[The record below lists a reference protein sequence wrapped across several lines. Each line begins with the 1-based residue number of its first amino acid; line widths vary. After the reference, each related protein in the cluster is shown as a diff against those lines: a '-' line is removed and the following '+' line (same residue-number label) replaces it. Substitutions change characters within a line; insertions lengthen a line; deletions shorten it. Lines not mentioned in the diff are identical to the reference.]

1 MNFTKA
7 KTYVLQYISIVM
19 HVSKHIHCCFLPLQL
34 KSYQEK
40 ISKRRKLYDSHPGTQ
55 LPNNDATFCFQN
67 ALLDWDTSTELHDS
81 VSKPDEPSQT
91 ILNRS
96 QSQEI
101 SQVLPSTS
109 KSSLL
114 TPSQPVSSPASES
127 SQLIT
132 SSANTSS
139 QLLPS
144 ESLLLTTS
152 PASVPSPSPT
162 SESSLLSSE
171 SSQLTSSPASESSLP
186 QSASMSLVATSTT
199 ALCDTQAATD
209 PTTVVSQKAPDHTVS
224 SKKKTT
230 RKRRKSWGRRKQKR
244 RSVSSST
251 DDTDKVAEDSDKVCS
266 SAALPP
272 TSVETTASGQ
282 TVNSTNDFAE
292 FSGYHSVIAPQPS
305 GTVFTQLS
313 QLPRYRYLHKYL
325 SQAYRHIPKTS
336 QITAVQSAT
345 TTSFGFTASV
355 SHSVAS
361 NSQTVM
367 CSSATMYDRATEF
380 IQQYER
386 DGFVN
391 NLADGSTVP
400 QPSARMFTDLSQVP
414 KQQYMYKYVPQVA
427 VQTSISTDDP
437 VVSLSAATSL
447 TATVD
452 AITPDNRSTA
462 SNLASLST
470 AQNLDATPQRC
481 NMYLY
486 PPMSTHPAH
495 PFPGTY
501 PDYPFIAAMGHHQ
514 RYVFPLSSSISASP
528 YYFPNPYPS
537 ATIPHHM
544 PGGYTGPT
552 DCGGYG
558 STGLGGLTSGNSH
571 SMFASNTAA
580 IASDN
585 ITPSPVLPEPVQLID
600 TPVTTTSTH
609 IQSTSKCQA
618 ITSLPS
624 QPSTSGILADEDADS
639 DHIAV
644 AVSALLD
651 LNSAPV
657 LEPVDITITSTPP
670 PATPI
675 QSISTTTS
683 DSTPLPVTH
692 ISTVTSGSIPPP
704 LVSIQT
710 KTFTGIDSGVGTSTP
725 PPLTPIIS
733 TPISGTS
740 VPSTMVLA
748 QASIAT
754 TSLPIA
760 PIHTSGIGSVGVCY
774 SVSPMQGQYGTN
786 HVTNTI
792 GRCISSIPHPSS
804 ETDCDSILVG
814 NTLSATC
821 HHSAAN
827 SEHTTG
833 GNCIATSEHTSQT
846 VNINVANCSQQ
857 TVKSKSNSRVRSN
870 ARTTETRAKRA
881 AAASMWQYYE
891 HVNRSSMSGTLLV
904 ASEVEPAY
912 PHSEVV
918 IVRLRNSAYCQSKR
932 LPSSS
937 A

>member
-1 MNFTKA
+1 
-7 KTYVLQYISIVM
+7 M
-19 HVSKHIHCCFLPLQL
+19 HVSKQIHCCFLPLQL

-40 ISKRRKLYDSHPGTQ
+40 ISKRRKLCDSHPGTQ
-55 LPNNDATFCFQN
+55 LPNDDATFCVQN

-81 VSKPDEPSQT
+81 VSKPDALSQT
-91 ILNRS
+91 ILNES
-96 QSQEI
+96 QSQEM

-109 KSSLL
+109 KS
-114 TPSQPVSSPASES
+114 T
-127 SQLIT
+127 QLIT

-152 PASVPSPSPT
+152 PASIPTPSPA

-171 SSQLTSSPASESSLP
+171 SSQLTPSPASESSLS

-199 ALCDTQAATD
+199 ALWDMQAATD
-209 PTTVVSQKAPDHTVS
+209 PTTVVSQKAPEHTVP
-224 SKKKTT
+224 SKKKPT

-244 RSVSSST
+244 RSVSTST

-282 TVNSTNDFAE
+282 TVNSTNAFAE

-305 GTVFTQLS
+305 GAVFTQLS

-325 SQAYRHIPKTS
+325 SQAYRHVPKTS

-361 NSQTVM
+361 NSETVN
-367 CSSATMYDRATEF
+367 CSSGTMYDTATEF

-400 QPSARMFTDLSQVP
+400 QPSGRMFTDLSQVP
-414 KQQYMYKYVPQVA
+414 KQQYMYKYIPQVA

-437 VVSLSAATSL
+437 VVSSVSAATSL

-452 AITPDNRSTA
+452 AVTQDSRSTA

-486 PPMSTHPAH
+486 PPMSTHPTH

-501 PDYPFIAAMGHHQ
+501 PDSPFIAAMGHHQ
-514 RYVFPLSSSISASP
+514 RYFFPLASSVSASP
-528 YYFPNPYPS
+528 YYFHNAYPS

-552 DCGGYG
+552 GYGGYG
-558 STGLGGLTSGNSH
+558 STGLGGLTSGSSH

-585 ITPSPVLPEPVQLID
+585 ITPSPVVPEPVQLID
-600 TPVTTTSTH
+600 TPETTTTCSISHSTH

-624 QPSTSGILADEDADS
+624 QPSTSAILTDEDADS

-657 LEPVDITITSTPP
+657 LEPVDITITSTPS

-692 ISTVTSGSIPPP
+692 ISTVTSSSILPP

-710 KTFTGIDSGVGTSTP
+710 KTFTGIDSGVGAPTP

-733 TPISGTS
+733 TPTSSTS

-748 QASIAT
+748 QASIAAT
-754 TSLPIA
+754 TLPIA

-774 SVSPMQGQYGTN
+774 SVSPMQGRCGTN

-792 GRCISSIPHPSS
+792 GRCISSIPHPTCSS
-804 ETDCDSILVG
+804 ETDCDSIPVG
-814 NTLSATC
+814 NTLSATR

-833 GNCIATSEHTSQT
+833 GNCIATSEDTSQT
-846 VNINVANCSQQ
+846 VTINVANCSQQ
-857 TVKSKSNSRVRSN
+857 TVNSKSKSRVRSS
-870 ARTTETRAKRA
+870 ARTTETGAKRA

-891 HVNRSSMSGTLLV
+891 SMNRSRMSGTLLV

-918 IVRLRNSAYCQSKR
+918 IVRLKNSAYRQSKR